1 MPAAKSLLAKL
12 EDKILVGDECWEW
25 IGATSGGYGGLKVDG
40 RMAKAHRL
48 VYELLVG
55 PIPDG
60 LELDHLCRN
69 TSCVKPSHLE
79 PVTHAENVRRGRAGE
94 NSKVKTQCPQGHLY
108 TGDNLVVT
116 NGRRVCRTCRNASS
130 LRHFHRKRG
139 QS

>member
-1 MPAAKSLLAKL
+1 MPAAKSLLTKL

-25 IGATSGGYGGLKVDG
+25 TGAKSGGYGSLKVDG

-55 PIPDG
+55 PIPEG
-60 LELDHLCRN
+60 LELDHLCR
-69 TSCVKPSHLE
+69 KASHLE
-79 PVTHAENVRRGRAGE
+79 PVTHAENVRRGRVGE
-94 NSKVKTQCPQGHLY
+94 NSKVKTHCPQGHPY
-108 TGDNLVVT
+108 AGDNLVRT